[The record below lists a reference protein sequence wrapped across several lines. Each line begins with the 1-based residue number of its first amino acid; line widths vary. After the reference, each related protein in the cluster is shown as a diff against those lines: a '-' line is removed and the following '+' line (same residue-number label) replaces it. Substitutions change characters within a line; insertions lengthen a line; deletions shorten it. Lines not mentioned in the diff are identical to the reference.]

1 MNHDCIGLLKNIRR
15 VYEKVYLNFIY
26 DLGGGLIAFSNE
38 QGSMTIASFDL
49 MGSVISF
56 GHNNRIKFD
65 LDQAQT
71 FVEDFAIKD
80 AKDLITDPDNSVL
93 NNVMKNTDKDNLK
106 PSFEKSSDSLGFS
119 VYHIFAKKHIGND
132 CTCKSCRK
140 ANKNTKRTMI
150 GGSIGAFM
158 FKNEPD
164 MFKDSNG
171 GGHLNFDFLFGST
184 HNLRKQ
190 GNIMLFTLGVV
201 GVDLTISGAYA
212 SIEPEVGM
220 EIDLALSPWKCR
232 GIFENFWLILG
243 ARGLV
248 GIDFIQNDSP
258 AKLLTA
264 TIKPKISVGLQF

>member
-1 MNHDCIGLLKNIRR
+1 MK
-15 VYEKVYLNFIY
+15 KFISI
-26 DLGGGLIAFSNE
+26 LFIIWGGLVAFSNE
-38 QGSMTIASFDL
+38 QDSMTIVTFDL

-56 GHNNRIKFD
+56 GHNNRIKFN

-80 AKDLITDPDNSVL
+80 AKDLITDFDNSVL
-93 NNVMKNTDKDNLK
+93 NNIVKNIDKDNLK

-119 VYHIFAKKHIGND
+119 VYHIFAKKHIDND

-140 ANKNTKRTMI
+140 ANRSTKRAMI
-150 GGSIGAFM
+150 GGSIGALM
-158 FKNEPD
+158 FQNTE
-164 MFKDSNG
+164 SSLG
-171 GGHLNFDFLFGST
+171 GGHLNIDFLFGSS

-190 GNIMLFTLGVV
+190 GDILLFTLGVV
-201 GVDLTISGAYA
+201 GVDLANTGTCA
-212 SIEPEVGM
+212 SIEPEIGM

>member
-1 MNHDCIGLLKNIRR
+1 MK
-15 VYEKVYLNFIY
+15 KFISI
-26 DLGGGLIAFSNE
+26 LFIIWGGLVAFSNE
-38 QGSMTIASFDL
+38 QDSMTIVTFDL

-56 GHNNRIKFD
+56 GHNNRIKFN

-80 AKDLITDPDNSVL
+80 AKDLITDSDNSVL
-93 NNVMKNTDKDNLK
+93 NNVLKNTDKDNLK
-106 PSFEKSSDSLGFS
+106 PSFEKSSDSLG
-119 VYHIFAKKHIGND
+119 
-132 CTCKSCRK
+132 
-140 ANKNTKRTMI
+140 
-150 GGSIGAFM
+150 
-158 FKNEPD
+158 
-164 MFKDSNG
+164 
-171 GGHLNFDFLFGST
+171 GGHLNIDFLFGSS

-190 GNIMLFTLGVV
+190 GDILLFTLGVV
-201 GVDLTISGAYA
+201 GVDLTNAGTCA
-212 SIEPEVGM
+212 SIEPEIGM

-264 TIKPKISVGLQF
+264 TIKPKISVGFQF